1 MSNKVAQHRLCPN
14 VMSGCDHP
22 CVMNADGV
30 QVGCGG
36 YRGPALLTMQYDRY
50 GKGGAWRLVE
60 NLNECITCDWCDPY
74 TVAAFTVRDHTGW
87 MDRVCVMHALRYF
100 PELWPQTKRPA
111 QYGSAFVLREVLT
124 TSDGKSLMLSP
135 RTYRRSD
142 DMFEASRHPVMRR
155 GRMMTGWSLV
165 SRSTN
170 AHYRRTG
177 HFRATYEHTS
187 GVKVTVH
194 AVVK

>member
-22 CVMNADGV
+22 SVMNAEGV

-50 GKGGAWRLVE
+50 GKGGSWRLVE

-74 TVAAFTVRDHTGW
+74 TVAAFTVRDHEGW

-111 QYGSAFVLREVLT
+111 QYGSRF
-124 TSDGKSLMLSP
+124 MM
-135 RTYRRSD
+135 RTFAVRTGASGWSAWETFDRSD
-142 DMFEASRHPVMRR
+142 VLLNQSRFMEGAR
-155 GRMMTGWSLV
+155 GWRMVT
-165 SRSTN
+165 RSSN

-177 HFRATYEHTS
+177 AFRAVWES
-187 GVKVTVH
+187 ERGARIVVFTVI
-194 AVVK
+194 K